1 MPELFVQLRQVTIG
15 LSQIRGL
22 LQCLLICREGSACIL
37 LILEDHCEVEMRECG
52 VRPIRQ
58 GTAVA
63 RLGFVEM
70 TGVMIGSPRLACA
83 STKPAVRG
91 RSPDRPDALRRESLP
106 GVPIVPMVRSNH
118 VRAASALTG
127 RFAVA
132 P

>member
-1 MPELFVQLRQVTIG
+1 MG
-15 LSQIRGL
+15 LSQIRGP

-70 TGVMIGSPRLACA
+70 TDVMTEQSEIGMRLHKAGCTRTV
-83 STKPAVRG
+83 S
-91 RSPDRPDALRRESLP
+91 
-106 GVPIVPMVRSNH
+106 
-118 VRAASALTG
+118 
-127 RFAVA
+127 
-132 P
+132 